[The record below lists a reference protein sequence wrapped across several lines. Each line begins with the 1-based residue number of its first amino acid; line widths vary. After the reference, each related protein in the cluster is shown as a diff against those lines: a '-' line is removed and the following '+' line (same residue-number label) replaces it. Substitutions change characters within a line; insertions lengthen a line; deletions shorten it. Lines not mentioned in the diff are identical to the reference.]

1 MALTHAEQAIL
12 DRLTEAPGGSLFL
25 DPEDADT
32 VRSLEAQGLVEAEY
46 DESYITVVNPH
57 HWDWLGDAL
66 KRVTTLEEFDPD

>member
-1 MALTHAEQAIL
+1 MALTEAEHAIL

-25 DPEDADT
+25 DPEHADT

-46 DESYITVVNPH
+46 DESYLTVTSLSY
-57 HWDWLGDAL
+57 WDGLGDAL